1 MYAYSLLQA
10 KMFRIQAN
18 AFIPLQQH
26 SSVAFN
32 NAWPLLV
39 LSLAQI
45 CCSGIVFEARDRK
58 GELRAIAGGGRYDQL
73 LETFGGEHQ
82 PCAGFGF
89 GDAVIMELLKDKKLL
104 PQLDHQVLCN
114 VSLLYTICVL
124 PLVWHCAHVLWLL
137 LQIRAVVQASSSKR
151 LFMHSTLLWNLR
163 LLDIIKPMS
172 DCIAYYVELVFAMPT
187 IVHWSPP
194 FAAPGFCGLWA
205 FRQRPPFISGVTH
218 TMYVLHTT

>member
-1 MYAYSLLQA
+1 MSGSHRLSLWELTAGSSLWEPDIWSLSVCGNLSPRWVRKSSFSMYAYSVVQA

-26 SSVAFN
+26 SSVVCNKACL
-32 NAWPLLV
+32 LLV
-39 LSLAQI
+39 VWSAQI
-45 CCSGIVFEARDRK
+45 CFSGIVFEARDRK

-114 VSLLYTICVL
+114 L
-124 PLVWHCAHVLWLL
+124 PLL
-137 LQIRAVVQASSSKR
+137 
-151 LFMHSTLLWNLR
+151 
-163 LLDIIKPMS
+163 
-172 DCIAYYVELVFAMPT
+172 
-187 IVHWSPP
+187 
-194 FAAPGFCGLWA
+194 
-205 FRQRPPFISGVTH
+205 
-218 TMYVLHTT
+218 